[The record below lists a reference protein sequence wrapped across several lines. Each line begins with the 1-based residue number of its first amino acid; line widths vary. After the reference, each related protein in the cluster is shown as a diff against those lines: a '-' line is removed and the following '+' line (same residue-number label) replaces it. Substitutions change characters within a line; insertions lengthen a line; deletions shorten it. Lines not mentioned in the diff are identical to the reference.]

1 MAYKS
6 KVFDINKNFPY
17 NVGVRKSATYFY
29 SAPTFFV
36 ETGDD
41 ISRYYKAIRGKNEAR
56 KDNLR
61 FNSFSV
67 NFLLSL
73 SIDNSSKFRLLYIHW
88 PKMKANFYSS
98 CSSKRNLNRA
108 ATSRDFMLSSVS
120 LSICPFSMEAIRI
133 RLL

>member
-56 KDNLR
+56 KDKNFAKKQGAITGR
-61 FNSFSV
+61 NS
-67 NFLLSL
+67 
-73 SIDNSSKFRLLYIHW
+73 W
-88 PKMKANFYSS
+88 
-98 CSSKRNLNRA
+98 
-108 ATSRDFMLSSVS
+108 
-120 LSICPFSMEAIRI
+120 
-133 RLL
+133 